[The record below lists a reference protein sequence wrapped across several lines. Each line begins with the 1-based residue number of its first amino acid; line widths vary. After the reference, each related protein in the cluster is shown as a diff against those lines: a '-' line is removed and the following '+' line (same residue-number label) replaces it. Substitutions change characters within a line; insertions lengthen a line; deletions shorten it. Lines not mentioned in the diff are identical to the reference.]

1 MRRTLTAAVSCV
13 AVAGLVTSGCDG
25 TEHRDATPSV
35 SKDSLREH
43 VSNELAAAGRPPQ
56 TVTCAADLV
65 GEVGRTAACDVV
77 LGDGG
82 GVRATARV
90 TTVDD
95 TAVAYDTTPSM
106 TQAQLNDSLRAAL
119 RRVGSATV
127 DAVSC
132 ESGLAG
138 AVGTT
143 AFCNV
148 TTDATTVHQM
158 VAVSHVDGLVMT
170 FVVVPHIAK
179 GDLESSL
186 QARIGQ
192 QLGQRPYAASCR
204 DDLQGVPGATVAC
217 DVFVGPGPRPY
228 TVTVTSVEGDG
239 IDYRFAP
246 VQ

>member
-1 MRRTLTAAVSCV
+1 MRRTLAAAVSCV
-13 AVAGLVTSGCDG
+13 AVAAVVMSGCG
-25 TEHRDATPSV
+25 GPERRDAAPSV
-35 SKDSLREH
+35 SKDALREH
-43 VSNELAAAGRPPQ
+43 VSNELAAARQPPR
-56 TVTCAADLV
+56 TVTCPADLA
-65 GEVGRTAACDVV
+65 GEVGGTAACDVV

-82 GVRATARV
+82 GVRVTARV
-90 TTVDD
+90 TAVDG
-95 TAVAYDTTPSM
+95 TAVAYDTAPSM

-119 RRVGSATV
+119 RRAGSAAV

-138 AVGTT
+138 TVGTT

-148 TTDATTVHQM
+148 TTGATTVHQM
-158 VAVSHVDGLVMT
+158 VAVNHVDGLVMT

-179 GDLESSL
+179 SDLESSL
-186 QARIGQ
+186 QARVGQ

-217 DVFVGPGPRPY
+217 DVFVGPGPRPF
-228 TVTVTSVEGDG
+228 TVTVTTVDGDA